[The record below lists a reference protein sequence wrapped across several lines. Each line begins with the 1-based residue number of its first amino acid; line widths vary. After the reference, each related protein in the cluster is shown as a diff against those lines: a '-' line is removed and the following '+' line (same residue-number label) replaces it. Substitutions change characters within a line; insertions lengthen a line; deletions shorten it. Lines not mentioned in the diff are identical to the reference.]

1 MMSALEE
8 DRNHTVQ
15 SINLYIE
22 KKRNEMVE
30 AATILGFSNPQTL
43 RLSEEL
49 DMAILSVMNKSI
61 KKEV

>member
-15 SINLYIE
+15 SINLDIE

-49 DMAILSVMNKSI
+49 DIAILSVINKSI